1 VKVANRSGPGLAWPD
16 QKTTCGYVMKILLV
30 ITRGDVGGA
39 QTSVLNLAKAFRAK
53 GHEVTVGLNNE
64 RFLRQ
69 ALQES
74 GIQAKIFKH
83 LKRTYNP
90 VDNFLFVMEF
100 LHFINKNAFNI
111 IHFNSSNSL
120 FGALGAK
127 VSRAKPKTV
136 FTFRGLSLLDGNYQG
151 SASLKGAYGP
161 VFKMLLKCI
170 DQPVF
175 VCQENYRAA
184 IKNNL
189 TKNGTVIYNG
199 LDPAEITF
207 LSARQARDSLQSQL
221 NTDLEG
227 KLVIGS
233 IGRLADQKNYPFL
246 INMFP
251 KILAMRPD
259 ARGVIIGDGPEREK
273 LPKLISELDLA
284 NKIFLAGEV
293 EYAYRYMRAFDVF
306 VLPSLYE
313 GFSITLI
320 EALFAGLPIL
330 ASNVGGNPE
339 LLDFSDPQLFQ
350 LHDENDFLTKF
361 DHITRNQSTRKKLGG
376 RNKALG
382 LKYQSET
389 MAEEYLNIY
398 KELMASI

>member
-1 VKVANRSGPGLAWPD
+1 
-16 QKTTCGYVMKILLV
+16 MKILLV

-53 GHEVTVGLNNE
+53 GHEVTVGFNNE

-74 GIQAKIFKH
+74 GIQAKVFKH

-90 VDNFLFVMEF
+90 ADNFLFMVEF
-100 LHFINKNAFNI
+100 LHFINNTDFHI
-111 IHFNSSNSL
+111 IHFNSSNAL

-127 VSRAKPKTV
+127 LSRAKPKTV

-151 SASLKGAYGP
+151 SASLKVAYGP
-161 VFKMLLKCI
+161 IFKMLLRCI

-184 IKNNL
+184 IKNKL
-189 TKNGTVIYNG
+189 TNQGAVIYNG

-207 LSARQARDSLQSQL
+207 LSSRQARDSLQNKL

-227 KLVIGS
+227 RLVIGS
-233 IGRLADQKNYPFL
+233 IGRLAYQKNYPFL
-246 INMFP
+246 ISMFP
-251 KILAMRPD
+251 KILATRPD
-259 ARGVIIGDGPEREK
+259 ACGVIIGDGPEK
-273 LPKLISELDLA
+273 GNLQKLIAELNLE
-284 NKIFLAGEV
+284 NKIFLAGEI
-293 EYAYRYMRAFDVF
+293 EYAHRYMRAFDIF

-339 LLDFSDPQLFQ
+339 LLDFSEQQLFH
-350 LHDENDFLTKF
+350 LNDAKDFLTKF

-376 RNKALG
+376 KNKTLAS
-382 LKYQSET
+382 KYHSET

-398 KELMASI
+398 QELLVSS